1 MDDCQFNYITNM
13 FFKKKKKNYVPNKS
27 MDYIFGNCELKPQLE
42 ISKASIA
49 ILYSCPWQRD
59 DISTFRWCF
68 NDVWVLWGW
77 MMRMHDDEKNK
88 KNDMKSANQVGMS
101 VAFHE
106 WDVLSTM
113 TSNQI
118 HWQCY
123 KVTHSHFKKEKE
135 ERKSIATCSHPT
147 SKLFILYI
155 KAIIIIQLSRLISMI
170 YFVLGLWEVF
180 QMLTIHLS
188 YLIIHMMF
196 LTKDKLF
203 HYSCGYGLSH
213 VKLA

>member
-106 WDVLSTM
+106 WQM
-113 TSNQI
+113 CFQQ
-118 HWQCY
+118 WQAI
-123 KVTHSHFKKEKE
+123 KFIDNVTKSPIPILRKKKKKEKVLQL
-135 ERKSIATCSHPT
+135 AP
-147 SKLFILYI
+147 
-155 KAIIIIQLSRLISMI
+155 IQLQSS
-170 YFVLGLWEVF
+170 
-180 QMLTIHLS
+180 LS
-188 YLIIHMMF
+188 YI
-196 LTKDKLF
+196 
-203 HYSCGYGLSH
+203 SRPSS
-213 VKLA
+213 

>member
-1 MDDCQFNYITNM
+1 MDDCQFSYITNM
-13 FFKKKKKNYVPNKS
+13 FKNKKNKKNNVPNKS
-27 MDYIFGNCELKPQLE
+27 MDYIFGNCELRPQLE

-59 DISTFRWCF
+59 DISTFRRCF

-77 MMRMHDDEKNK
+77 MMKMHDDEKNK
-88 KNDMKSANQVGMS
+88 KNDMKSANQIGMS

-123 KVTHSHFKKEKE
+123 KVTHSHFKKEKVLQL
-135 ERKSIATCSHPT
+135 APHPT
-147 SKLFILYI
+147 PKLFILPI
-155 KAIIIIQLSRLISMI
+155 SRPS
-170 YFVLGLWEVF
+170 
-180 QMLTIHLS
+180 S
-188 YLIIHMMF
+188 
-196 LTKDKLF
+196 
-203 HYSCGYGLSH
+203 
-213 VKLA
+213 